1 MKDRQKLILQAII
14 NEFIQTAQPVG
25 SKSILVSYN
34 FDVSAATVRNE
45 MAKLEKEG
53 LITQPHTSAGR
64 IPTDLGYRV
73 FVNDI
78 MDFEKVREQAKDTI
92 LDIQAQFRKNK
103 LKRKVQEAVSILSN
117 ATTNVGFAT
126 LPESRTFYLGLSNVL
141 KKPEFLSDPMQASQ
155 VVEVLENNDNF
166 LQILSS
172 LNISDQLEIFI
183 GQENLL
189 EQIQSCA
196 MLIGRYKIDDYEGFI
211 GILGPKRMNY
221 PYNSVILQEVLNLIN
236 SETNE

>member
-1 MKDRQKLILQAII
+1 MQDRQKQILKAII

-53 LITQPHTSAGR
+53 LIAQPHISAGR

-78 MDFEKVREQAKDTI
+78 VDFAEVREQAKETI
-92 LDIQAQFRKNK
+92 KSIQDQFKKNQI
-103 LKRKVQEAVSILSN
+103 KRKVQEAVSVLSL

-141 KKPEFLSDPMQASQ
+141 KKPEFLADPMQASQ
-155 VVEVLENNDNF
+155 VVEVLENNNNF
-166 LQILSS
+166 LEILKS
-172 LNISDQLEIFI
+172 LNISHELEIFI
-183 GQENLL
+183 GKENLL
-189 EQIQSCA
+189 EQIQSCG
-196 MLIGRYKIDDYEGFI
+196 MIIGKYKIDDYEGYI
-211 GILGPKRMNY
+211 GLLGPTRMNY
-221 PYNSVILQEVLNLIN
+221 PYNSVVLQEVLNLILIIL
-236 SETNE
+236 